1 MVRSVVLWS
10 LIAITV
16 DIGLAR
22 LGYGLVLPAIRADV
36 AGSFSAFGLVATLH
50 FAGYLTG
57 SLAAPLALRRDRTAR
72 YSATFAHLLVGV
84 TLIAS
89 AFSRT
94 LLELTVARAFMG
106 LGCGL
111 GVAAVITG
119 ALERVGPAQ
128 RAGVSGRAWS
138 GIAVGLFL
146 SAPATPWL
154 LGGADR
160 WRTGTLVTG
169 AIGLVAAAGL
179 WFAFAR
185 PPVTSTAATSPETP
199 FRLLDLVKP
208 RRYLFLAIGYFGFG
222 AAYTAYATFIV
233 AALRSYGLGTPA
245 IAAVWFAFGVTALIG
260 ALSVGRIAGGRMRL
274 AAFALSL
281 GIAAVGSLFG
291 LLPSVAAAVIGA
303 LCVGLGL
310 ASSPAIASAAARAR
324 SSAATGAAAF
334 VAVTTIMSVG
344 QVLGPAVA
352 GAAADRFGPAIVPL
366 VAFGIYAGGA
376 LAAAVDGVFQRAS
389 VRDAA
394 AAPGARSSASPVAD

>member
-22 LGYGLVLPAIRADV
+22 LGYGLVLPAIRGDI

-72 YSATFAHLLVGV
+72 YSATFAHVLVGV
-84 TLIAS
+84 TLIVS

-94 LLELTVARAFMG
+94 LVELIVARAFMG

-119 ALERVGPAQ
+119 ALERVGAQ
-128 RAGVSGRAWS
+128 RAGVSGRVWG

-169 AIGLVAAAGL
+169 AIGLLAAIGL

-185 PPVTSTAATSPETP
+185 PPVTSAAAASAETP

-233 AALRSYGLGTPA
+233 AALRSYGLGTAA

-274 AAFALSL
+274 AAFSLSL

-291 LLPSVAAAVIGA
+291 LLPSVAAAVVGA

-376 LAAAVDGVFQRAS
+376 LAAAVDGFFQRTQRTGAS
-389 VRDAA
+389 ARVATSNAA
-394 AAPGARSSASPVAD
+394 SRGSR

>member
-1 MVRSVVLWS
+1 MARSVVLWS
-10 LIAITV
+10 VVAITV

-22 LGYGLVLPAIRADV
+22 LGYGLVLPAIRNDI

-50 FAGYLTG
+50 FAGYLSG
-57 SLAAPLALRRDRTAR
+57 SLAVPFVLRRDVTAR
-72 YSATFAHLLVGV
+72 YTATFAHALVGV

-89 AFSRT
+89 ALSRT
-94 LLELTVARAFMG
+94 LAELTIARAIMG

-119 ALERVGPAQ
+119 ALERVGAAQ

-160 WRTGTLVTG
+160 WRAGTLITG
-169 AIGLVAAAGL
+169 AIGLVAAIGL
-179 WFAFAR
+179 WFAFAQR
-185 PPVTSTAATSPETP
+185 PLTTAAAQSLETP
-199 FRLLDLVKP
+199 FRLLDVLKP

-222 AAYTAYATFIV
+222 AAYTAYSTFIV
-233 AALRSYGLGTPA
+233 AALRSYGLGTAA
-245 IAAVWFAFGVTALIG
+245 IAAVWLAFGVTALIG
-260 ALSVGRIAGGRMRL
+260 ALSVGRIAGGRLRL

-281 GIAAVGSLFG
+281 GIAAVGALFG

-310 ASSPAIASAAARAR
+310 ASSPAIASAMARAR

-344 QVLGPAVA
+344 QVLGPIVA

-366 VAFGIYAGGA
+366 VAFVIYAGGS
-376 LAAAVDGVFQRAS
+376 LAAAVDGIFQRVPDRATL
-389 VRDAA
+389 AEA
-394 AAPGARSSASPVAD
+394 G